1 MILNLNRIY
10 CGTTNENE
18 GMKKIAL
25 KIGMLQEGVRRQAFY
40 KWGKY
45 QDIIEYGILKDEFL
59 NNSSI

>member
-1 MILNLNRIY
+1 
-10 CGTTNENE
+10 
-18 GMKKIAL
+18 MKKIAL

-59 NNSSI
+59 NNLSL